1 MESENKKNI
10 NKKNNRKKKK
20 KKKLKLYFM
29 LILIL
34 LFCGGIGLSGYFISF
49 LSSLS
54 DGAKKSDIKPI
65 VAEKNEPVNILV
77 MGVDIGT
84 PGATNKND
92 PKRTDTIILM
102 NYNPKTKE
110 INLVSIPRDTFV
122 ILNKR
127 KEKINAA
134 HAIGGVPCLIESVEK
149 LLDVKIN
156 YYGKIDYS
164 GFNKVIDAIGGVD
177 MEITRRMDYDDPG
190 QNLHIH
196 FNKGETVHLDG
207 KKAEEFFRWRKN
219 NDNTG
224 FADGDLGRIENQHLF
239 ISKVVE
245 KFKSPSI
252 LPKIPSIMKVVPDYV
267 ETNMEPKD
275 ILSYALA
282 FAKVDSEK
290 IKSYTLQGEAKYID
304 NLSYFIYDE
313 NKNKDVLAMLHAAE
327 AASANKSSINSV
339 ELDKSN
345 ISVQVLNCTGK
356 NGLASNYSKEL
367 INNGYDKVQTGNGQ
381 RISKSKIIVY
391 GLEDKYDDLLKDE
404 LDIKNLER
412 MMKKQGNFDII
423 VMLGDDY
430 ISSK

>member
-1 MESENKKNI
+1 MENENKKNI
-10 NKKNNRKKKK
+10 NRKNSRKKKK

-122 ILNKR
+122 VLNKR

-196 FNKGETVHLDG
+196 FKKGETVHLNG

-239 ISKVVE
+239 IGKVVE
-245 KFKSPSI
+245 KFKSPAI
-252 LPKIPSIMKVVPDYV
+252 LPKIPSIMKIVPDYV
-267 ETNMEPKD
+267 ETNMEPKN
-275 ILSYALA
+275 ILSYGLA

-290 IKSYTLQGEAKYID
+290 IKSFTLQGEAKYID
-304 NLSYFIYDE
+304 NVSYFIYDE
-313 NKNKDVLAMLHAAE
+313 NKNKDILSMLHFAT
-327 AASANKSSINSV
+327 AASANKNSINNV

-356 NGLASNYSKEL
+356 TGLASNYSKKL
-367 INNGYDKVQTGNGQ
+367 LNSGYKKVETGNSQ

-391 GLEDKYDDLLKDE
+391 GLDDKYDALIKDE
-404 LDIKNLER
+404 LDIKKLER
-412 MMKKQGNFDII
+412 MMKKEGNFDII